1 MEGGK
6 TPSFKPIGAGR
17 SSSAS
22 PTVSD
27 SSTAAIATALRKRS
41 SEEIAKS
48 EKKIAEKKARLAKYG
63 VKFQSAG
70 HLATISSSEP
80 SSLSSYQSSILNSVS
95 DQGPVSMT
103 TSSSTT
109 TNNLYS
115 GKFVSAGSGE
125 NMKEENDK
133 ERDER
138 LSKLPQASGRKA
150 DHLAAVEA
158 ATQQD
163 DEDSDEDFTLKK
175 RTSLSGSSTGRQVSR
190 GGSSGAGPV
199 KQMTLKLTDRYESY
213 YY

>member
-6 TPSFKPIGAGR
+6 TPSFKPIGTGR

-27 SSTAAIATALRKRS
+27 SSTVAIATALRKRS
-41 SEEIAKS
+41 SQEIAES

-70 HLATISSSEP
+70 HLATIGSNKP
-80 SSLSSYQSSILNSVS
+80 SSLSSYQSSLLNSVS

-103 TSSSTT
+103 TSSTIT
-109 TNNLYS
+109 TNDLYS
-115 GKFVSAGSGE
+115 GKFVSSGSRE
-125 NMKEENDK
+125 NAMEENDK

-150 DHLAAVEA
+150 DQLAAVEA
-158 ATQQD
+158 ATQE

-190 GGSSGAGPV
+190 GGSSGAGPA